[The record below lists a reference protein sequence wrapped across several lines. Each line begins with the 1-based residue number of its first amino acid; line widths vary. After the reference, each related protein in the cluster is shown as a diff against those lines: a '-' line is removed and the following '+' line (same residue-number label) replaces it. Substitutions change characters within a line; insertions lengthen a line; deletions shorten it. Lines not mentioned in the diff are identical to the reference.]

1 MRKSASCSIGV
12 LGTFDTDLFDDALAP
27 RVLRRELEARLPG
40 AKIITFA
47 PYGALRPT
55 PRDGGEAAEPLGRW
69 SPDRAA
75 ALTAG
80 LDCVLVTCTDP
91 FPDRDRLARSY
102 GVDRAVLDELD
113 LEGWFIEGPAQAAEE
128 RCPVITFGSDPVVL
142 APRLFAPDLLT
153 KRLEYLWLM
162 GWYPRDG
169 AAVVV
174 EGDVGLL
181 PIVPRLAAE
190 LSEYV
195 ASEPDLKVVLAELGS
210 PGDAEFASE
219 LAAELPPEC
228 LYRLPDFAGIEDI
241 AAAVANSAFVA
252 GSSRRVGLVAQAYG
266 RAWVA
271 LDPATCPTSEQ
282 FERARRTEPTPAAG
296 PSLAARA
303 DAELDR
309 IAEIAQTAAL
319 THRQKETSMAE
330 TQRLSETEEVLGH
343 LQVAHE
349 ARSRRLATERMVFA
363 NHLHKAEAEIGRLK
377 DEVARLRK
385 ELAHAESR
393 AAEAEAGT
401 RAEAATRLAAQEEL
415 SALRATRT
423 FRYTAELR
431 SVYGRLRQ
439 LGESPPKPTG
449 SPADPVAPADPP
461 PAADSS
467 RPAET
472 KPDP

>member
-319 THRQKETSMAE
+319 THRQ

-449 SPADPVAPADPP
+449 SPDDPVAPADPP